1 MTAEHCEKA
10 RLDYMDTLGFGT
22 NAMKQVKVCG
32 TCGMISP
39 AKESACVS
47 CGTTLPTETMFDQY
61 RKRHKS
67 CDQCGIVVPSEAV
80 FCPQCGTRLTS
91 KGEE

>member
-1 MTAEHCEKA
+1 MTAEQSENA
-10 RLDYMDTLGFGT
+10 RLDYMETLGFGT

-32 TCGMISP
+32 NCGMISL

-47 CGTTLPTETMFDQY
+47 CGAVLPAETMFEQY

-67 CDQCGIVVPSEAV
+67 CCRCGTVVPSEAL
-80 FCPQCGTRLTS
+80 FCPQCGTRLTD
-91 KGEE
+91 GEK